1 MRCNSKSISE
11 LCCKCQTEERVVVH
25 FILEN
30 NRRSAAAGIS
40 GPTSYG
46 AGIIIVPDKPTEYYG
61 CPEEYIYPNTPV
73 SMCGIFFSLSTAG
86 PVLPTEETSDLLRQR
101 GPDSFRVH
109 NVHRD
114 IQIHDSKDDGQILK
128 TVPAH
133 LTFISTVL
141 SLRGDHVHA
150 QPLVDKESQSVLCW
164 NGEAWKAAGEPVQDN
179 DTELIFQLFLQ
190 AAKPSSASGDAVQRL
205 ADLISSISGPF
216 SFVFYDAFSSKLFFS
231 RDCLGRRSLLHG
243 TDENGSLKLCS
254 LCDGTSSTVFEEVDT
269 NGVHM
274 IDLTVP
280 GTATAYNIQ
289 TLPWS
294 NDKDLQANHLV
305 RDGPNTGGK

>member
-1 MRCNSKSISE
+1 
-11 LCCKCQTEERVVVH
+11 
-25 FILEN
+25 
-30 NRRSAAAGIS
+30 
-40 GPTSYG
+40 
-46 AGIIIVPDKPTEYYG
+46 
-61 CPEEYIYPNTPV
+61 
-73 SMCGIFFSLSTAG
+73 MCGIFFSLSTSG
-86 PVLPTEETSDLLRQR
+86 PVFPTEETGDFLRQR

-109 NVHRD
+109 TGQRD
-114 IQIHDSKDDGQILK
+114 VRINDSKDNDQILK
-128 TVPAH
+128 TVAAC
-133 LTFISTVL
+133 LTFVSTVL

-150 QPLVDKESQSVLCW
+150 QPLVDEESQCVLCW
-164 NGEAWKAAGEPVQDN
+164 NGEACKVAGEPVQDN
-179 DTELIFQLFLQ
+179 DTELIFRLFLQ
-190 AAKPSSASGDAVQRL
+190 ATKPSSMSGEAVQQL

-216 SFVFYDAFSSKLFFS
+216 SFVFYDAISSRLFFG

-254 LCDGTSSTVFEEVDT
+254 LCDGMSSTAFEEVDT
-269 NGVHM
+269 NGVYM

-305 RDGPNTGGK
+305 R